1 MNDYLSKPF
10 TPQEIFEMLA
20 RWLPAEHIDEGVR
33 VDGFSRDPTPKTVR
47 LTSPDRQEVQR
58 QVSLQ
63 KAVRVHRRL

>member
-33 VDGFSRDPTPKTVR
+33 VDGFPETPH
-47 LTSPDRQEVQR
+47 
-58 QVSLQ
+58 Q
-63 KAVRVHRRL
+63 KLFG